1 MLFNIWQPT
10 TILVV
15 SNCWDYAAQM
25 PAMAVRLEMWHSWF
39 GSFNEALKTF
49 RDDTEHLSEMQPLA
63 GQLGEV

>member
-1 MLFNIWQPT
+1 
-10 TILVV
+10 
-15 SNCWDYAAQM
+15 
-25 PAMAVRLEMWHSWF
+25 MAVRLEMWHSWF